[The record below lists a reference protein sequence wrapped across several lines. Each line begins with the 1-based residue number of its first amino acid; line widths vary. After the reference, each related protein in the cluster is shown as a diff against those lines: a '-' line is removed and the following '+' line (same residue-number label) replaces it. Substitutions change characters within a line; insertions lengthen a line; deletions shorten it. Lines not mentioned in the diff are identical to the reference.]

1 MIVVFSFSWKPRS
14 LELERLLVGQKWILF
29 LVGLTRD
36 IMPRVLVVNFLK
48 VGQPKVL
55 WCADFCICLFIS
67 LCNFFDGFVLLV
79 PFYKFFVYFLNFFIT
94 KNKQY

>member
-48 VGQPKVL
+48 VGQPKAL

-67 LCNFFDGFVLLV
+67 LCNFFDGFVCL
-79 PFYKFFVYFLNFFIT
+79 FLFTNSLYIFLISS
-94 KNKQY
+94 